1 MSKQSEI
8 QAIKEANPKLNR
20 FEGGVEIE
28 LTGAEYDAQIEEI
41 WRLTKKS
48 EALAELEAERAA
60 AKAAAQAKLAAL
72 GLTVEDLQALGL

>member
-8 QAIKEANPKLNR
+8 QAIKDANPTLNR
-20 FEGGVEIE
+20 FEAGIEIE

-72 GLTVEDLQALGL
+72 GLTVEDLTALGL